1 MISKFP
7 IIDVAG
13 NHDVW
18 AVDSLT
24 SKENKFLDNSF
35 IFNRSS
41 IKNENDFIIKKL
53 KIFNL
58 TFILFNDYRF
68 PVPRPPYGNEPY
80 TNREQLDLLENM
92 IDELENEECFIL
104 THYNVDRMWFI
115 TSSKGHNFEEII
127 SKKNVYAI
135 FTGHRHPK
143 HVEIIHHSDIGGL
156 EYCTSSCFDKKRTGL
171 ITFDN
176 DNLVY
181 HDVYIPYPGEEPKF
195 FLTYPVP
202 NEQISSHHIFN
213 LNEFEIRVISF
224 IKDKN
229 IILKIK
235 GDIFISCKIK

>member
-135 FTGHRHPK
+135 FVLFLYQSFHFRIYSNIFYYILNKNNKQNNVLLLVLT
-143 HVEIIHHSDIGGL
+143 
-156 EYCTSSCFDKKRTGL
+156 KKEL
-171 ITFDN
+171 D
-176 DNLVY
+176 
-181 HDVYIPYPGEEPKF
+181 
-195 FLTYPVP
+195 
-202 NEQISSHHIFN
+202 
-213 LNEFEIRVISF
+213 
-224 IKDKN
+224 
-229 IILKIK
+229 
-235 GDIFISCKIK
+235 